1 MLSQASC
8 LPRLGC
14 EGPPCSPMP
23 RSPEE
28 CRRLRTCSECLA
40 RHPRTLQPG
49 DGEVNGWGGGAQE
62 LQLGL
67 GEKSRGRRGARDPE
81 DPAEPMFA
89 HQASAPRCK
98 WCTNCPEGACIGRNG
113 SCTSENDCRINQRE
127 VFWAGNCSEAVCGAA
142 DCEQCTREG
151 KCMWTR
157 QFKRT
162 GEAGSL
168 PTRTAW
174 GPGFRAPREGWS
186 QGGAGGLD
194 HALIPVPATP
204 GETRRILSV
213 QPTYDWTCF
222 SHSLL
227 NVSPMPV
234 ESSPPLPCPT
244 PCHLLP
250 NCTSCLDSKGADGG
264 WQHCVW
270 SSSLQQVPSGRVGG
284 ALPAV
289 PLFLCPTSSS
299 VSLAP
304 VPPWCFLSSSPTSS
318 SSFPPGFAG
327 LCVVSARTLPCRHL
341 PDPAARFTVPLSF
354 P

>member
-1 MLSQASC
+1 MMSQASC

-14 EGPPCSPMP
+14 GGPPCSPMP
-23 RSPEE
+23 HSPEE

-49 DGEVNGWGGGAQE
+49 DGEVNGGGGGAQE

-89 HQASAPRCK
+89 HQASVPRCK

-174 GPGFRAPREGWS
+174 GPGLRAPREGLS
-186 QGGAGGLD
+186 RGGA
-194 HALIPVPATP
+194 AA
-204 GETRRILSV
+204 
-213 QPTYDWTCF
+213 WT
-222 SHSLL
+222 
-227 NVSPMPV
+227 
-234 ESSPPLPCPT
+234 
-244 PCHLLP
+244 
-250 NCTSCLDSKGADGG
+250 
-264 WQHCVW
+264 
-270 SSSLQQVPSGRVGG
+270 
-284 ALPAV
+284 
-289 PLFLCPTSSS
+289 
-299 VSLAP
+299 
-304 VPPWCFLSSSPTSS
+304 
-318 SSFPPGFAG
+318 
-327 LCVVSARTLPCRHL
+327 TL
-341 PDPAARFTVPLSF
+341 
-354 P
+354 